1 MATGLWPK
9 FPQPFP
15 AFGLVR
21 TRSEPDRA
29 GVRTLSGHSNAVNA
43 ARFSSSGLY
52 ATGNTEGM
60 AQLGGSSHGSYD
72 SSLHLYWLVVWNIF
86 YFPIFWE

>member
-1 MATGLWPK
+1 MLELNVP
-9 FPQPFP
+9 
-15 AFGLVR
+15 
-21 TRSEPDRA
+21 

-60 AQLGGSSHGSYD
+60 AAMKTHG
-72 SSLHLYWLVVWNIF
+72 I
-86 YFPIFWE
+86 